1 MAKYLVIVEA
11 PNKIRSYAKY
21 LGKDFHVVATVGH
34 VIDLPAK
41 NINVKITKDKQTGD
55 YSFDPHYDVMEGKE
69 AIVKK
74 IVDDSTN
81 YQAVYLM
88 TDPDREGEAIAWH
101 VSNQLPANTKTLRA
115 STNSITKA
123 GIDAALKNAGQLDLD
138 IVSSYETR
146 RILDRLVGYKCSY
159 LTQTATGGRSV
170 GRVQSAALR
179 VLAEREREIQ
189 NFKPEEYWEIT
200 CELLTVA
207 KEKVMAKLVKPDQ
220 MDINSKEKAEKILSD
235 LRGSSV
241 SVSKHDVKVA
251 ISKPYPPFTTSTL
264 QQSAATILGWNQ
276 KKTMNVAQKIYASGD
291 ITYHRTD
298 ATAISTFNLAKLQGY
313 IQANFTPQYSL
324 KQANV
329 YKTASKN
336 AQEAHEAILPTD
348 PNNLAAGADAD
359 EKKLYKLIWQRA
371 IACQMTDSES
381 ETVSVRFTKNDY
393 ELSANGHRLLFDG
406 WKKVWTYSLSPDV
419 ILPKMKVADNLDII
433 DAKGEQKFTQPPSR
447 YSSASFVKIL
457 DKTGIGRPSTFQ
469 NITDTLLSRKYIEE
483 KGKAF
488 VCTGLGMAVIDFLKS
503 ANFCFIDL
511 NFTAAMETDLDQI
524 ANKQAQKEKVLDQ
537 FYKRLLQDIDA
548 GKKVKGVAQASGHKC
563 PKCGKDLL
571 KKHSRFG
578 AFYACEDKEACGVIT
593 NIAEDGTPLEKK
605 PKEYHSDPC
614 HLCGS
619 KLIKRQSKYGV
630 FFGCSSYPKCKGM
643 RQEDGT
649 PIQPKKD
656 SGGKKKW
663 KKFGKKQKGGDDGS
677 DIPED

>member
-11 PNKIRSYAKY
+11 PNKTRSYAKY

-41 NINVKITKDKQTGD
+41 NINVKITKDKKSGD

-69 AIVKK
+69 AVVKK
-74 IVDDSTN
+74 IVSDAAN

-101 VSNQLPANTKTLRA
+101 VSNQLPAGTKTFRA

-123 GIDAALKNAGQLDLD
+123 GIDAALKNAGSLDLD

-179 VLAEREREIQ
+179 ILAEREREIQ
-189 NFKPEEYWEIT
+189 NFKPQEYWDIS
-200 CELLTVA
+200 CELLTLP
-207 KEKVMAKLVKPDQ
+207 KEKVQAKLVKPDQ
-220 MDINSKEKAEKILSD
+220 MDIDSKAKADKILAD
-235 LRGSSV
+235 LKGAKV
-241 SVSKHDVKVA
+241 AVFKHDTKTVS
-251 ISKPYPPFTTSTL
+251 SKAYAPFTTSTL
-264 QQSAATILGWNQ
+264 QQAAATILGWNQ

-298 ATAISTFNLAKLQGY
+298 ATAISSFNLAKLQGY
-313 IQANFTPQYSL
+313 IQATFSPKYNP
-324 KQANV
+324 KQPNI

-348 PNNLAAGADAD
+348 PNNLIAGADPD

-371 IACQMTDSES
+371 IACQMTESET
-381 ETVSVRFTKNDY
+381 ETVSVRFSKDDY

-419 ILPKMKVADNLDII
+419 LLPAMKVGDSLDVI
-433 DAKGEQKFTQPPSR
+433 DATGEQKFTQPPPR

-469 NITDTLLSRKYIEE
+469 SITDTLLARKYIED

-488 VCTGLGMAVIDFLKS
+488 ICTDLGLAVIDFLKG
-503 ANFCFIDL
+503 ANFCFVDL
-511 NFTAAMETDLDQI
+511 QFTESMEDDLDKI
-524 ANKQAQKEKVLDQ
+524 ANKQAKKEVVLDL
-537 FYKRLLQDIDA
+537 FYKRLLQDIAA
-548 GKKVKGVAQASGHKC
+548 GQQIKGAAQPSGHKC
-563 PKCGKDLL
+563 PKCAKELM

-578 AFYACEDKEACGVIT
+578 AFYACEDKENCGVIT

-605 PKEYHSDPC
+605 PKEYYKDPC
-614 HLCGS
+614 HLCGE
-619 KLIKRQSKYGV
+619 KLVKRTSKYGV
-630 FFGCSSYPKCKGM
+630 FYGCSKYPTCRGM

-649 PIQPKKD
+649 PVEPKE
-656 SGGKKKW
+656 KKPFKKGW
-663 KKFGKKQKGGDDGS
+663 KKFGKKKKAEGEEDG
-677 DIPED
+677 E